1 MNAYVHVQ
9 DTNTSQ
15 DPFEGDWVDK
25 TLEVSLYSLPP
36 PLPLPP
42 PLHSPL
48 LMHVIQTREL
58 AWYER
63 EREREMDAQK
73 NTTQYRADAHTCTH
87 TRAHLDARTC
97 RSTFRSSWQSST
109 RIAAST
115 IFKNPTRPTLVA
127 CLCVGGCGLR
137 RGHGRWRRRRRWEGV
152 VGVRSYACTFLHS
165 YPPAP
170 LCTDLSLY
178 TTHTRTHTHVHAC
191 THTHTRAC
199 MHACMHTHI

>member
-1 MNAYVHVQ
+1 MSGRGRRTCSCGVKPA
-9 DTNTSQ
+9 
-15 DPFEGDWVDK
+15 
-25 TLEVSLYSLPP
+25 
-36 PLPLPP
+36 
-42 PLHSPL
+42 
-48 LMHVIQTREL
+48 
-58 AWYER
+58 
-63 EREREMDAQK
+63 
-73 NTTQYRADAHTCTH
+73 CTH

-137 RGHGRWRRRRRWEGV
+137 RGRGRWRRRRRWEGV
-152 VGVRSYACTFLHS
+152 EGVRSYACTFLHS

-170 LCTDLSLY
+170 LCTDLFLY

-191 THTHTRAC
+191 THTHTHVHAC
-199 MHACMHTHI
+199 MHACIHIFNTYTHREDEQCGGRG